1 MIEFKNVCFTYNG
14 GSERDGIKNINLT
27 IHRGETLLITG
38 GSGCGK
44 TTVTRLING
53 LIPHFFE
60 GSLTGEVLIQGKSI
74 SKEPIYQTSK
84 YVGSVF
90 QNPRS
95 QFFNV
100 DTTSEL
106 AFAPENQ
113 GISVDDISN
122 RIEKTV
128 SDFHLEHLMDRNI
141 FKLSGGEKQKIACA
155 SVSVA
160 QSEIIVLDEPSS
172 NLDIEAI
179 EELRRM
185 IAYWKAQG
193 RTIIIAEHRLYFLRE
208 LADRM
213 LIMRDGQIV
222 EELSS
227 EKIRSLSIAEARE
240 RGIRPLSIEKLS
252 YSNAGEDTG
261 LSISPVRLSGFS
273 YTYKD
278 RAHGIELEDISVE
291 KGAVVAVIGY
301 NGAGKSTFARC
312 LCGLE
317 KKCRGILE
325 IEGKKCAGRKGLDH
339 CYMVMQDVN
348 HQLFTESVM
357 DEVLLSMSDRV
368 DLTEE
373 EKEKQSEDILNRL
386 GLLALKEKHPMALS
400 GGQKQRVAIASA
412 IAAEK
417 SIILFDEP
425 TSGLDYDHM
434 NKVADCIKTLS
445 KSGKTIFVITHDPEL
460 ILHCCTEVL
469 HLEQGKVK
477 EAYGLNEES
486 AEKLKTFFL
495 GANQQL
501 S

>member
-14 GSERDGIKNINLT
+14 GKELDGIKDINLT
-27 IHRGETLLITG
+27 IHKGETLLITG

-60 GSLTGEVLIQGKSI
+60 GDLTGEILIHGKNI
-74 SKEPIYQTSK
+74 SKEPIYQTSN

-95 QFFNV
+95 QFFNI

-113 GISVDDISN
+113 GISISEISE

-128 SDFHLEHLMDRNI
+128 SDFNLQPLMDRSI
-141 FKLSGGEKQKIACA
+141 FQLSGGEKQKIACA

-160 QSEIIVLDEPSS
+160 ESEIIVLDEPSS
-172 NLDIEAI
+172 NLDIAAI
-179 EELRRM
+179 GDLRNM
-185 IAYWKAQG
+185 IAYWKKEG

-208 LADRM
+208 LADR
-213 LIMRDGQIV
+213 LILMRDGRIV
-222 EELSS
+222 EELPA
-227 EKIRSLSIAEARE
+227 EKIRNLSVTESQK

-252 YSNAGEDTG
+252 YLNDYVPHSTSLIK
-261 LSISPVRLSGFS
+261 LSDLS

-278 RAHGIELEDISVE
+278 KIHGVGIHDIKIK
-291 KGAVVAVIGY
+291 KGAVVAVIGH
-301 NGAGKSTFARC
+301 NGAGKSTFAKC

-317 KKCRGILE
+317 KKCKGILE
-325 IEGKKCAGRKGLDH
+325 VEGKKCAVKKGLNYS
-339 CYMVMQDVN
+339 YMVMQDVN

-357 DEVLLSMSDRV
+357 EEVLLSMRDKV
-368 DLTEE
+368 NVTDE
-373 EKEKQSEDILNRL
+373 EKEKQSEEILKSL
-386 GLLALKEKHPMALS
+386 DLLSLKEKHPMALS

-425 TSGLDYDHM
+425 TSGLDYRHM
-434 NKVADCIKTLS
+434 HKVSDCIKDLS
-445 KSGKTIFVITHDPEL
+445 KTGKTIFVITHDLEL
-460 ILHCCTEVL
+460 ILHCCTDVI
-469 HLEQGKVK
+469 HLEQGRVK
-477 EAYGLNEES
+477 DTYSLNKDS
-486 AEKLKTFFL
+486 TEKLKFFFL
-495 GANQQL
+495 NTSG
-501 S
+501 

>member
-14 GSERDGIKNINLT
+14 GSEKDGIKDINLT
-27 IHRGETLLITG
+27 IQKGETLLITG

-60 GSLTGEVLIQGKSI
+60 GNLTGEVLIHGKSI
-74 SKEPIYQTSK
+74 SKESIYQTSK

-113 GISVDDISN
+113 GICIDEISM

-128 SDFHLEHLMDRNI
+128 SDFNLQPLMDRSI
-141 FKLSGGEKQKIACA
+141 FQLSGGEKQKIACA

-160 QSEIIVLDEPSS
+160 ESEIIVLDEPSS
-172 NLDIEAI
+172 NLDIAAI
-179 EELRRM
+179 EELRKM
-185 IAYWKAQG
+185 ISHWKKEG
-193 RTIIIAEHRLYFLRE
+193 RTIIIAEHRLYFMRE

-213 LIMRDGQIV
+213 LLMSEGKIV
-222 EELSS
+222 EEFSA
-227 EKIRSLSIAEARE
+227 EDIRNLDIAESKK
-240 RGIRPLSIEKLS
+240 RGIRPLCIKNLSFSNDYIHHSTSLIKLS
-252 YSNAGEDTG
+252 D
-261 LSISPVRLSGFS
+261 LR

-278 RAHGIELEDISVE
+278 KIHGIGVHDIQIKNGS
-291 KGAVVAVIGY
+291 VVAVIGH
-301 NGAGKSTFARC
+301 NGAGKSTFAKC

-317 KKCRGILE
+317 KKCKGILE
-325 IEGKKCAGRKGLDH
+325 IEGKKCAVKKGLKY

-357 DEVLLSMSDRV
+357 DEILLSMGDKPNVSD
-368 DLTEE
+368 E
-373 EKEKQSEDILNRL
+373 EKVKQSENILKCL

-425 TSGLDYDHM
+425 TSGLDYKHM
-434 NKVADCIKTLS
+434 HKVADCIKDLS
-445 KSGKTIFVITHDPEL
+445 KAGKTLFVITHDLEL
-460 ILHCCTEVL
+460 ILHCCTDVIQ
-469 HLEQGKVK
+469 LEQGRLK
-477 EAYGLNEES
+477 ETYNLNKDS
-486 AEKLKTFFL
+486 AEKLKSFFL
-495 GANQQL
+495 EPYKHTN
-501 S
+501 

>member
-14 GSERDGIKNINLT
+14 GEEKDGIKDFNLT
-27 IHRGETLLITG
+27 IHKGETLLITG

-60 GSLTGEVLIQGKSI
+60 SNLTGEVLIHGKNI
-74 SKEPIYQTSK
+74 SDEPIYHTSK

-113 GISVDDISN
+113 GIAIAEISN
-122 RIEKTV
+122 RINKTV
-128 SDFHLEHLMDRNI
+128 SDFNLHSLMDRSI
-141 FKLSGGEKQKIACA
+141 FELSGGEKQKIACA

-160 QSEIIVLDEPSS
+160 KSEIIVLDEPSS
-172 NLDIEAI
+172 NLDIAAI
-179 EELRRM
+179 EDLRKM
-185 IAYWKAQG
+185 ISHWKKEG
-193 RTIIIAEHRLYFLRE
+193 RTVIIAEHRLYFMRE

-213 LIMRDGQIV
+213 ILMSDGKIV
-222 EELSS
+222 EELSA
-227 EKIRSLSIAEARE
+227 EEIRSLTIGESKK
-240 RGIRPLSIEKLS
+240 RGIRPLSIKNLS
-252 YSNAGEDTG
+252 YSNDYVHHSTSFIE
-261 LSISPVRLSGFS
+261 LSDLR

-278 RAHGIELEDISVE
+278 KIHRIGIHDIKIK
-291 KGAVVAVIGY
+291 KGSVVAVIGH
-301 NGAGKSTFARC
+301 NGAGKSTFAKC

-317 KKCRGILE
+317 KKCKGILE
-325 IEGKKCAGRKGLDH
+325 VEGKKCAVKKGLNYS
-339 CYMVMQDVN
+339 YMIMQDVN

-357 DEVLLSMSDRV
+357 DEILLSMSDKV
-368 DLTEE
+368 TVTDE
-373 EKEKQSEDILNRL
+373 EKEKQSEEILKSL
-386 GLLALKEKHPMALS
+386 DLLSLKEKHPMALS

-425 TSGLDYDHM
+425 TSGLDYRHM
-434 NKVADCIKTLS
+434 HKVADCIKDLS
-445 KSGKTIFVITHDPEL
+445 KAGKTIFVITHDLEL
-460 ILHCCTEVL
+460 ILHCCTDVI
-469 HLEQGKVK
+469 HLEQGMLK
-477 EAYGLNEES
+477 ETYNLNQES
-486 AEKLKTFFL
+486 IERLKSFFL
-495 GANQQL
+495 ECFEQT